1 MGVLNRQKRIHREV
15 PGVVQC
21 GVGPDFIDYDVQLRT
36 DNGEMRVGVRL
47 ARMLLEDSQFVSWSA
62 PELALLWFLQCGVPP
77 ELGLRTGTR
86 WCDCANL
93 HGAGPIARMLA
104 QLTGR
109 HQDQLHDRVVRSLG
123 YFSGIFGAQSLLNG
137 IVNGREVARHVTAV
151 LPGVASKNIMSDMQA
166 SCWMQTLGSREFP
179 QHALQAIH
187 ENALWDPMSKTLATA
202 RCDCGVR
209 IVGVRRAT
217 VGVRC
222 VRIVGVRRAHR
233 GRPPCDHP
241 EHTSAGRRAM
251 ITCGPLTQE

>member
-1 MGVLNRQKRIHREV
+1 MDMLNRQKRIHREV

-21 GVGPDFIDYDVQLRT
+21 GVGQDFIDYDVQLRT
-36 DNGEMRVGVRL
+36 DNGKMRVGVRL

-209 IVGVRRAT
+209 IVA
-217 VGVRC
+217 
-222 VRIVGVRRAHR
+222 VRRAHR
-233 GRPPCDHP
+233 GRPPCDHA

-251 ITCGPLTQE
+251 ITGGPLTQE

>member
-1 MGVLNRQKRIHREV
+1 M
-15 PGVVQC
+15 QC

-217 VGVRC
+217 VGVRRATVGVRC
-222 VRIVGVRRAHR
+222 VRIVGVRRATILSTAHVR
-233 GRPPCDHP
+233 GPPGHDHLWAA
-241 EHTSAGRRAM
+241 HTGMRA
-251 ITCGPLTQE
+251 

>member
-1 MGVLNRQKRIHREV
+1 MLNRQKRIHREV

-62 PELALLWFLQCGVPP
+62 PELAVLWFLQCGVPP
-77 ELGLRTGTR
+77 ELGLRTGKR

-151 LPGVASKNIMSDMQA
+151 LAG
-166 SCWMQTLGSREFP
+166 
-179 QHALQAIH
+179 
-187 ENALWDPMSKTLATA
+187 
-202 RCDCGVR
+202 
-209 IVGVRRAT
+209 
-217 VGVRC
+217 
-222 VRIVGVRRAHR
+222 
-233 GRPPCDHP
+233 HP
-241 EHTSAGRRAM
+241 
-251 ITCGPLTQE
+251 

>member
-1 MGVLNRQKRIHREV
+1 MGADGARPNTGDVARDALGRIYVEDGLGRMERGCARSAVSGAPVQTGRVGRAREKRIHRDV

-109 HQDQLHDRVVRSLG
+109 HRSRVDVALAMHGLQTCTRSAKSSARSHLLPGSMVR
-123 YFSGIFGAQSLLNG
+123 
-137 IVNGREVARHVTAV
+137 V
-151 LPGVASKNIMSDMQA
+151 LPCIDVCDTGGAVDSTHTDDDAGGMPPERPVSELLM
-166 SCWMQTLGSREFP
+166 
-179 QHALQAIH
+179 
-187 ENALWDPMSKTLATA
+187 ATA
-202 RCDCGVR
+202 LP
-209 IVGVRRAT
+209 RA
-217 VGVRC
+217 
-222 VRIVGVRRAHR
+222 AHAASDAAFAR
-233 GRPPCDHP
+233 
-241 EHTSAGRRAM
+241 
-251 ITCGPLTQE
+251 QEAV